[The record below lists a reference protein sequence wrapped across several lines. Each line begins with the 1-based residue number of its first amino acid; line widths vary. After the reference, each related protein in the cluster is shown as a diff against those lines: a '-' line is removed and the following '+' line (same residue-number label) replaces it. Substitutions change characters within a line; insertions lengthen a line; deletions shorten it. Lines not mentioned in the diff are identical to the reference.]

1 MTTADPTDGDG
12 LLAGLR
18 GIVGHS
24 HVLTGEDTAG
34 YCADWTGR
42 FGGPTRAVVR
52 PADTAQVAAVL
63 RTCNDAGVPVVPQGG
78 NTGLVGGGVPRN
90 GELVLS
96 LRRLDTVGAIDPH
109 TPSVT
114 VGAGVTAATVQRVAA
129 GHDLALGVDLAARD
143 SATIGGMVATNA
155 GGINV
160 VAHGSMR
167 QQVLGV
173 EAVLADGTVVRHMT
187 GLAKDNAG
195 PDLAQLLTGSEGIL
209 AVITAVI
216 LRLVPRPADTA
227 VALIGCDDP
236 AGALAVVAAVRRVR
250 PLAVEV
256 MRAAGIAM
264 VAEHAGVPV
273 PLAPL
278 PAWLVLVEVEGGPTQ
293 LEEVVGDRPSAV
305 AQDAADARR
314 LWQLRERHT
323 EAVNARGVPVKLDV
337 TVPLD
342 RLGAFVDLLDAIVP
356 GAISFGHLAEG
367 NLHVNLL
374 GEEATAANEDAVLR
388 LVAEHHGSI
397 ASEHGVG
404 VAKVGHLHL
413 TRSAGEVDA
422 LHRIRQAMDPA
433 GILNPGVVLPV
444 RRPDR

>member
-1 MTTADPTDGDG
+1 MTTADGDG
-12 LLAGLR
+12 LLAALR
-18 GIVGHS
+18 GIVGQS
-24 HVLTGEDTAG
+24 HVLTGEDTTG

-96 LRRLDTVGAIDPH
+96 LRRLDTVGALDPH

-155 GGINV
+155 GGIHV

-236 AGALAVVAAVRRVR
+236 TGALAVVAAVRRVR

-314 LWQLRERHT
+314 L
-323 EAVNARGVPVKLDV
+323 
-337 TVPLD
+337 
-342 RLGAFVDLLDAIVP
+342 
-356 GAISFGHLAEG
+356 
-367 NLHVNLL
+367 
-374 GEEATAANEDAVLR
+374 
-388 LVAEHHGSI
+388 
-397 ASEHGVG
+397 
-404 VAKVGHLHL
+404 
-413 TRSAGEVDA
+413 
-422 LHRIRQAMDPA
+422 
-433 GILNPGVVLPV
+433 
-444 RRPDR
+444 